1 VTSLKGICRVRCVDR
16 HNTDKE
22 VVVDEVNGKIV
33 YGPKNK
39 ASHPTPDL
47 AVAAS
52 DKTKKKVVVPW
63 KKRLFVLVLGV
74 SVVAIV
80 TAAIAIPLTT
90 PSSVPLDVDN
100 STVLSTL
107 GLDMDIVVGGLS
119 YANITLN

>member
-1 VTSLKGICRVRCVDR
+1 M
-16 HNTDKE
+16 
-22 VVVDEVNGKIV
+22 DEVNGKIV

-119 YANITLN
+119 YANITA